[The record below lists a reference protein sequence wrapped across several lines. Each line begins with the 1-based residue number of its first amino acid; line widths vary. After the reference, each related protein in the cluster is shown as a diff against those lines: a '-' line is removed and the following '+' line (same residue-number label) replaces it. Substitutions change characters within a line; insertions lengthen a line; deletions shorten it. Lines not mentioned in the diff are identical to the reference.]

1 MATAI
6 ARWGSGAGIHVP
18 ADIMKRANWKVGD
31 TVDFN
36 VQDDGVKITITSK
49 PTKAERLE
57 ARFRNYQGDTRCY
70 ELDWGPDVGKEI
82 IE

>member
-18 ADIMKRANWKVGD
+18 ADIMKRANWNIGD

-36 VQDDGVKITITSK
+36 IQDGEVKIITISK

-57 ARFRNYQGDTRCY
+57 ARFKNYQGDTRCH
-70 ELDWGPDVGKEI
+70 ELYWGPDVGKEI